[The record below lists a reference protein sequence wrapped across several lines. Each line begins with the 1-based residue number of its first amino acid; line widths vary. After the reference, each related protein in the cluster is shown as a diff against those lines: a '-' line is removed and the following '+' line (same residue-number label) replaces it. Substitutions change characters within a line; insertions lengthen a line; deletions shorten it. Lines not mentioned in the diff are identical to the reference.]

1 MTDTPL
7 IRPAKPGDLKP
18 STSVCLPPANAGED
32 VSRLFQDHRTPW
44 RGLRRSVRQATP
56 SGSGSPGSSTTLPP
70 VTCWEPRSTPGGSRP
85 NASRGGG
92 RRSGPGN
99 PDPVADPSIGD
110 EEVVALIHEP
120 ELAAEEVVAE
130 YPAHLHLDLL
140 PVLQGKGVGRIM
152 MELLLEE
159 LRERGVPAV
168 HLGAD
173 ARNHHAIGFY
183 EHLGFTHLDDSD
195 DVVMGIRLD

>member
-7 IRPAKPGDLKP
+7 IRPAEPGDLEALYE
-18 STSVCLPPANAGED
+18 VCLRTGDAGED
-32 VSRLFQDHRTPW
+32 ASRLFEDHRLLGEVYVGPYVMMPSGIGFTA
-44 RGLRRSVRQATP
+44 LVDDTP
-56 SGSGSPGSSTTLPP
+56 SGYVLGAIDTRRFEAECESGWWPP
-70 VTCWEPRSTPGGSRP
+70 LRARY
-85 NASRGGG
+85 
-92 RRSGPGN
+92 